1 MIDLLVKCLASAEMA
16 NNQGLVLKFTIYFL
30 DIFKIITSAF
40 LNSISLH
47 YKNLNKDTLL
57 KDFREIFVL
66 SKVFHF

>member
-16 NNQGLVLKFTIYFL
+16 NNQGLVLKFTNFL

-57 KDFREIFVL
+57 KDFRKIFVL

>member
-1 MIDLLVKCLASAEMA
+1 MIDLLEKCLASAEMA
-16 NNQGLVLKFTIYFL
+16 NYQGLVPKFTIYFL

-57 KDFREIFVL
+57 KGFRKIFVL
-66 SKVFHF
+66 SIVFHF